1 MFDTGTCTEAVERW
15 AAWQDD
21 ADLDAGAFGHLPDL
35 PGPGLA
41 GALDM
46 WEPGTR
52 SDEDLIERIGSW
64 EKLKAW
70 AEAGQLA
77 EIAEL
82 AARRRAADER
92 ERAEHAARGG
102 QGEPG
107 QLMEFVVDEVA
118 LAARLSRVAA
128 SHRLDLARDLT
139 GSLPQVYAA
148 LQAGTIDLV

>member
-1 MFDTGTCTEAVERW
+1 MFDTATCTAAVERW

-21 ADLDAGAFGHLPDL
+21 AELHAGGFGHLPDS

-82 AARRRAADER
+82 AARRRAADAR

-107 QLMEFVVDEVA
+107 QLMEFLVDEVA
-118 LAARLSRVAA
+118 LASR
-128 SHRLDLARDLT
+128 T
-139 GSLPQVYAA
+139 
-148 LQAGTIDLV
+148 